1 MSRIGKTPIS
11 IPTSVEVAIDG
22 ANVEVKGPKGS
33 LNQALPEGIS
43 ITHEDE
49 SLVVHREN
57 DERQSKA
64 LHGLTRSLIN
74 NMVIGVTEGYS
85 KQLELVGVGYRVQ
98 AKGKTNLEFQL
109 GFSHSVNVSAPV
121 GIEFDVPSPTEL
133 NISGIDKQIVGQVV
147 ADIRALKKPEPYA
160 KGIRY
165 AGERIIRKAGKGSEV
180 GSVMVNSAK
189 QKRDG
194 RIRRHNRLR
203 RKIRGSV
210 DRPRLAVFR
219 SNRNIYAQIIDDDKG
234 HTLVAASSLKKR
246 FEVVE

>member
-11 IPTSVEVAIDG
+11 IPSSVEIVIDG
-22 ANVEVKGPKGS
+22 ENIEVKGPKGS
-33 LNQALPEGIS
+33 LNQVLPEGIS
-43 ITHEDE
+43 VAQEDE

-74 NMVIGVTEGYS
+74 NMIIGVTEGYS

-109 GFSHSVNVSAPV
+109 GFSHPVNVSAPD

-133 NISGIDKQIVGQVV
+133 NISGIDKQMVGQVA
-147 ADIRALKKPEPYA
+147 ADIRALKKPEPYKG

-165 AGERIIRKAGKGSEV
+165 AGEHIIRKAGK
-180 GSVMVNSAK
+180 
-189 QKRDG
+189 
-194 RIRRHNRLR
+194 
-203 RKIRGSV
+203 
-210 DRPRLAVFR
+210 AV
-219 SNRNIYAQIIDDDKG
+219 K
-234 HTLVAASSLKKR
+234 
-246 FEVVE
+246 

>member
-1 MSRIGKTPIS
+1 MSRIGKTPVP
-11 IPTSVEVAIDG
+11 IPTSVEIAIDG
-22 ANVEVKGPKGS
+22 ANIEVKGPKGS
-33 LNQALPEGIS
+33 LNLVLAEGIS
-43 ITHEDE
+43 LTQEDE

-109 GFSHSVNVSAPV
+109 GFSHPVNVSAPD

-133 NISGIDKQIVGQVV
+133 NISGIDKQMVGQVA
-147 ADIRALKKPEPYA
+147 ADIRALKTPEPYKG

-165 AGERIIRKAGKGSEV
+165 AGEHIIRKAGK
-180 GSVMVNSAK
+180 
-189 QKRDG
+189 
-194 RIRRHNRLR
+194 
-203 RKIRGSV
+203 
-210 DRPRLAVFR
+210 AV
-219 SNRNIYAQIIDDDKG
+219 K
-234 HTLVAASSLKKR
+234 
-246 FEVVE
+246 

>member
-11 IPTSVEVAIDG
+11 IPSSVEITIDG
-22 ANVEVKGPKGS
+22 AKGEVKGPKGN
-33 LNQALPEGIS
+33 LDLVLPEGIS
-43 ITHEDE
+43 LLHEDE
-49 SLVVHREN
+49 TLVVSREN

-109 GFSHSVNVSAPV
+109 GFSHPVKVSAPE

-133 NISGIDKQIVGQVV
+133 NISGIDKQAVGQVA
-147 ADIRALKKPEPYA
+147 ADIRALKKPEPYKG

-165 AGERIIRKAGKGSEV
+165 VGERIIRKAGK
-180 GSVMVNSAK
+180 
-189 QKRDG
+189 
-194 RIRRHNRLR
+194 
-203 RKIRGSV
+203 
-210 DRPRLAVFR
+210 AV
-219 SNRNIYAQIIDDDKG
+219 K
-234 HTLVAASSLKKR
+234 
-246 FEVVE
+246 

>member
-11 IPTSVEVAIDG
+11 IPTSVEVTISG
-22 ANVEVKGPKGS
+22 ANIEVKGPKGS
-33 LNQALPEGIS
+33 LNLVLTEGIS
-43 ITHEDE
+43 LTQEDE

-64 LHGLTRSLIN
+64 LHGLMRSLIN

-109 GFSHSVNVSAPV
+109 GFSHPVNVSAPD

-133 NISGIDKQIVGQVV
+133 NISGIDKQMVGQVA
-147 ADIRALKKPEPYA
+147 ADIRALKKPEPYKG

-165 AGERIIRKAGKGSEV
+165 AGEHIIRKAGK
-180 GSVMVNSAK
+180 
-189 QKRDG
+189 
-194 RIRRHNRLR
+194 
-203 RKIRGSV
+203 
-210 DRPRLAVFR
+210 AV
-219 SNRNIYAQIIDDDKG
+219 K
-234 HTLVAASSLKKR
+234 
-246 FEVVE
+246 